1 MATTNPSSRK
11 PVGGAPPPVLR
22 VTRFDRVS
30 SLLMAIVA
38 GLVLGVLSLF
48 VVWYANRPPAP
59 IEDVPL
65 ELVELPGG
73 FEDGSIDET
82 LRLESPEDPTQDPS
96 LAEIPAEE
104 NEIQEVLE
112 NVLTLSEEAT
122 QIVQQQFET
131 DARNQG
137 RAGSATGTGR
147 RALGFGPGESGIPR
161 EQRWFVRFD
170 ETGSIELY
178 ARQLDF
184 FGIEL
189 GAILSGGKLIY
200 LSELSADRPTT
211 RTVESGASEKR
222 LYMTWQGGGRRVAD
236 LQLFK
241 KAGVEVGS
249 GTIFHFY
256 PPQTEALLAKL
267 ERDYAGRPVDQIRRT
282 YFAVKPTRNGY
293 EFVVTQQTYFQ

>member
-1 MATTNPSSRK
+1 MATTNPTTRK
-11 PVGGAPPPVLR
+11 PLGGAPPPVLH

-30 SLLMAIVA
+30 SLLMAVVA
-38 GLVLGVLSLF
+38 GLVLGVLSLS

-59 IEDVPL
+59 VEDVPM

-170 ETGSIELY
+170 ETGSIDLY
-178 ARQLDF
+178 ARQLEF

-189 GAILSGGKLIY
+189 GAILSGGKLVY
-200 LSELSADRPTT
+200 LSKPSADRPTT
-211 RTVESGASEKR
+211 RTVDGGGSEKR

-241 KAGVEVGS
+241 KAGIEVGS
-249 GTIFHFY
+249 ATIFHFY
-256 PPQTEALLAKL
+256 PPQTEARLAQL

-282 YFAVKPTRNGY
+282 YFSVKPTPSGY